1 VSAGGTDDDLRLKL
15 PPPGPTREL
24 FMHEMLIVPAHS
36 TDVFTSRGARQVSAV
51 EFYRMMGRAD
61 LAAEAEQRKTTRG
74 WLYAAGFLS
83 FAGGVASG
91 ILVSSNAPSLNDP
104 HCFAKGVKSYNDC
117 VNNASNQSLLGAALI
132 GGGVLVGGLFATWAA
147 LTPDMV
153 TSPDETARMA
163 AKYNKELASKLT
175 QPSVSLTPVFGPGGG
190 GLAIAGKF

>member
-1 VSAGGTDDDLRLKL
+1 
-15 PPPGPTREL
+15 
-24 FMHEMLIVPAHS
+24 MHEMLVVPPHS
-36 TDVFTSRGARQVSAV
+36 TDVYSSRGARQVTAV
-51 EFYRMMGRAD
+51 EFYRMVGRTD
-61 LAAEAEQRKTTRG
+61 LAAESEQRKSTRG

-91 ILVSSNAPSLNDP
+91 ILVSSNAQSLNDP
-104 HCFAKGVKSYNDC
+104 HCFAKGVKSYNEC
-117 VNNASNQSLLGAALI
+117 VNNSSSQSLLGAALI

-163 AKYNKELASKLT
+163 AKYNRELAAKLS
-175 QPSVSLTPVFGPGGG
+175 QPSVSVTPVFGPGGG